1 MPEKYNMEINKKVK
15 ELRKK
20 RGYIQQQIAEIL
32 GMKTSTYS
40 QMERSG
46 KIPVQIILK
55 LADVF
60 NVEAIEIMDP
70 ENSGLMIDPS
80 NKPFAKLAQ
89 DAVKSEDFFEEKL
102 VLTNREENAIIMLR
116 NLSAEDREK
125 IYNDIKLYHDKE
137 FKR

>member
-1 MPEKYNMEINKKVK
+1 MPERYNMEINKKVK

-20 RGYIQQQIAEIL
+20 RGYTQQRIAEIL

-55 LADVF
+55 LADLF

-70 ENSGLMIDPS
+70 ENSELIIEPS
-80 NKPFAKLAQ
+80 NKSYVRLAQ
-89 DAVKSEDFFEEKL
+89 ETVKDEDFFEEKL
-102 VLTNREENAIIMLR
+102 ILTNREENAIIMLR
-116 NLSAEDREK
+116 NLSAEDREAV
-125 IYNDIKLYHDKE
+125 YNDIKLYHDKK
-137 FKR
+137 FKK

>member
-60 NVEAIEIMDP
+60 NVEAIEIMVP

-125 IYNDIKLYHDKE
+125 IYNDIKLYHDKK

>member
-70 ENSGLMIDPS
+70 ENSGLMIEPS
-80 NKPFAKLAQ
+80 NKSFAKLAQ

-125 IYNDIKLYHDKE
+125 IYNDIKLYHDKK